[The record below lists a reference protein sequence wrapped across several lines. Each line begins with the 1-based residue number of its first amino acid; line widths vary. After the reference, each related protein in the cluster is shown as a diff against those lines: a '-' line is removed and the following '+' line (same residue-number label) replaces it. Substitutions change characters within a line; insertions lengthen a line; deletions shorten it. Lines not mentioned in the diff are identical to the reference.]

1 MNAATLTL
9 LAKSVADM
17 SKDAREGL
25 TVGKH
30 AIDETV
36 TLHVS
41 GLVTVGEDYEQRIV
55 LKADPWTILQA
66 ALSHLN
72 GVTVE
77 SLVRE
82 ALTADPKLVKSIKES
97 AQDAMDAIN
106 APTMTACKGK
116 VTTKGGATVVEANPG
131 LTLKVA

>member
-9 LAKSVADM
+9 LSKAVADM
-17 SKDAREGL
+17 SKTVREDL

-30 AIDETV
+30 NVDETV

-41 GLVTVGEDYEQRIV
+41 GLVTVGEDYDQRIV
-55 LKADPWTILQA
+55 LKADPWTLLQA

-82 ALTADPKLVKSIKES
+82 ALTADPKMLKSIKES
-97 AQDAMDAIN
+97 AQEAMEAIN

-116 VTTKGGATVVEANPG
+116 VTTKGGAEVVTMNPG
-131 LTLKVA
+131 LAIAA

>member
-9 LAKSVADM
+9 LAKSVADL
-17 SKDAREGL
+17 SKDARDDL

-30 AIDETV
+30 NVDETV

-55 LKADPWTILQA
+55 LKADPWTLLQA

-72 GVTVE
+72 GVTVD

-97 AQDAMDAIN
+97 AQEAMDALN
-106 APTMTACKGK
+106 ATTLTACKGK
-116 VTTKGGATVVEANPG
+116 VTVKGGAEVVESNPG

>member
-9 LAKSVADM
+9 LAKEVA
-17 SKDAREGL
+17 SLAKSARDEL
-25 TVGKH
+25 AVGGH
-30 AIDETV
+30 IVDETV

-41 GLVTVGEDYEQRIV
+41 GSVKVGEDYDQRIV
-55 LKADPWTILQA
+55 LKADPWTLLHA

-72 GVTVE
+72 GVTVD

-82 ALTADPKLVKSIKES
+82 ALTADPKLVKSIKAE
-97 AQDAMDAIN
+97 AQTAMDAIN

-116 VTTKGGATVVEANPG
+116 VTIKDAAVAEVAAPAA
-131 LTLKVA
+131 LKAVA